1 MNSTIPNNSSP
12 NSSGSE
18 NSGRDSTG
26 QASPGQLS
34 NLQGFPGLIVDPSEA
49 GRKLLS
55 FLSLHLENMPG
66 CNASVLQK
74 WIRSGQVRVNSG
86 RSKPFTRLE
95 AGDQV
100 RLPPFALPH
109 LKQHN
114 LEQMPVY
121 PGLELPAP
129 QEIPRTTLRAAFS
142 DDDGSYPTEYNSG
155 EENFSG
161 AEDFFADAPAT
172 AAPAAKIIAVEEDLL
187 VVYKPAGL
195 AVQPGSAQADS
206 LSERLAAYFNNNG
219 KALFTPSPAHRL
231 DRAASGLLLCGR
243 SQSAQQ
249 KLHALLAEGS
259 SDSESTDPVTEGP
272 ENSQQSA
279 SKMASKM
286 AQKMVSRVYLAW
298 VSGRLDLSP
307 GTLLEDYLVKS
318 YDSESQRE
326 FMSVGPEHGHPA
338 DAKLARSLG
347 ETLFI
352 ERMPSK
358 ITRQT
363 YGQAYGQSL
372 DWTERSLIKITLLS
386 GRKHQIRVQLA
397 SRGHPIIGDPK
408 YGGPYYPRLLLH
420 AYSLSLPDGRRFSL
434 LPDWPES
441 WSVNGVNPLGMEG

>member
-1 MNSTIPNNSSP
+1 M
-12 NSSGSE
+12 
-18 NSGRDSTG
+18 
-26 QASPGQLS
+26 
-34 NLQGFPGLIVDPSEA
+34 VDPSEA

-86 RSKPFTRLE
+86 RSKPFARLE

-109 LKQHN
+109 LKQQN
-114 LEQMPVY
+114 LEQVPVD
-121 PGLELPAP
+121 PGLELLAP
-129 QEIPRTTLRAAFS
+129 KASRPVSTATYLN
-142 DDDGSYPTEYNSG
+142 DDDSYDAEYDGGPDYEQENAA
-155 EENFSG
+155 EEFTRS
-161 AEDFFADAPAT
+161 ALSALSALSERSEDFFEDAPVSS
-172 AAPAAKIIAVEEDLL
+172 APAATIIAVEDDLL
-187 VVYKPAGL
+187 VVHKPAGL

-206 LSERLAAYFNNNG
+206 LSERLAAHFKG
-219 KALFTPSPAHRL
+219 ALFIPAPAHRL

-259 SDSESTDPVTEGP
+259 NDSESAAKSVG
-272 ENSQQSA
+272 
-279 SKMASKM
+279 
-286 AQKMVSRVYLAW
+286 RIYLAW
-298 VSGRLDLSP
+298 VSGRWDLPP

-326 FMSVGPEHGHPA
+326 FMAVSRDSDDPA
-338 DAKLARSLG
+338 EKKLARSLG
-347 ETLFI
+347 QTLLI
-352 ERMPSK
+352 ERMPPK

-363 YGQAYGQSL
+363 YGQPYGQGD

-397 SRGHPIIGDPK
+397 SRRHSIIGDPK
-408 YGGPYYPRLLLH
+408 YGGPSYPRLLLH
-420 AYSLSLPDGRRFSL
+420 AYSISLPDGRRFSM
-434 LPDWPES
+434 LPDWPEV
-441 WSVNGVNPLGMEG
+441 WNLNGVNQRDLEK